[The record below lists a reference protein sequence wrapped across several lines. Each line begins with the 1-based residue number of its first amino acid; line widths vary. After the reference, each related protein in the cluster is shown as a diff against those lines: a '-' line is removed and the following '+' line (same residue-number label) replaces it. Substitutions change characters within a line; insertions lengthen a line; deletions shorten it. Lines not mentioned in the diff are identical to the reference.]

1 MPKIDS
7 GDTAWV
13 LASAALVMLM
23 TPALGFF
30 YGGLVRRK
38 NVLSTIMHSF
48 FILCL
53 ISVQWV
59 LWGYSLAFGPDH
71 GHVIGGLDWVGL
83 NHVGFTPNTDYA
95 PTIPHQAYMV
105 FQMMFAVITPAL
117 ISGAFAERQRF
128 KAFVIFSLLW
138 ATFVY
143 DPIAHWV
150 WGAGGW
156 LHNLGAL
163 DFAGGTV
170 VHISSGVSALVA
182 ALVLGRRLGF
192 GKEKVEPHDA
202 TMTILGACLLWF
214 GWFGFNAG
222 SAVTSG
228 ALATNAFVVTN
239 TATAM
244 AALTW
249 MTVSWYHKRQP
260 SVLGAAAG
268 AVAGLVA
275 ITPASGFVNVMGA
288 IVIGFGAGVF
298 CYIAIQL
305 RERIKVDDALDVWA
319 VHGIGGTWGALATGL
334 FATIAINSTAA
345 NGLFYGNPHQ
355 MLVQFLAVGAS
366 WIYSAVGTFVI
377 LKVVNFFVPL
387 RVEEKEEALGLDI
400 SQHGEPAYAL

>member
-1 MPKIDS
+1 MPNNIS
-7 GDTAWV
+7 AGDTAWL

-38 NVLSTIMHSF
+38 NVLATIMHSF

-59 LWGYSLAFGPDH
+59 LWGYSLAFGPDIN
-71 GHVIGGLDWVGL
+71 GIIGGLDWVALRG
-83 NHVGFTPNTDYA
+83 VGQEPGPYG
-95 PTIPHQAYMV
+95 PTVPHEAYMV

-117 ISGAFAERQRF
+117 ITGAFAERKRF
-128 KAFVIFSLLW
+128 KAFVVFTLLW

-143 DPIAHWV
+143 DPVAHI
-150 WGAGGW
+150 
-156 LHNLGAL
+156 
-163 DFAGGTV
+163 T
-170 VHISSGVSALVA
+170 SGVSALVA
-182 ALVLGRRLGF
+182 ALVLGRRVGF
-192 GKEKVEPHDA
+192 GREPMDPHDA
-202 TMTILGACLLWF
+202 TMTVLGASLLWF

-222 SAVTSG
+222 SAVAAG
-228 ALATNAFVVTN
+228 QLATSAFVVTN

-249 MTVSWYHKRQP
+249 MTVSWWHKRQP

-298 CYIAIQL
+298 CYMAIQL
-305 RERIKVDDALDVWA
+305 RERIHVDDALDVWA

-334 FATIAINSTAA
+334 FATVAINSTAA
-345 NGLFYGNPHQ
+345 NGLFYGNPKQ
-355 MLVQFLAVGAS
+355 VLYQLAAIGAS
-366 WIYSAVGTFVI
+366 WAWAAIGTFVI
-377 LKVVNFFVPL
+377 LKIVNVFVLL
-387 RVEEKEEALGLDI
+387 RVQEEEEVLALDN
-400 SQHGEPAYAL
+400 SQYGEAAYAL